1 LKFIKQ
7 KTSFLALLCLVV
19 SESSLF
25 CREDLRAAGIS
36 GQRFQDSPG
45 KQPVVADSLSGKGG
59 LKSTILFTAK
69 DSLIYNLDSRS
80 MELWGKASVGKD
92 ETSVKAPK
100 IVIDLD
106 TTLLHAFGDAD
117 SSKTPFEPARFTDR
131 EGSFDAAT
139 MTYDFTTGRGETS
152 HVSSSSSG
160 IYFTGEQVSKLENG
174 DMIIRD
180 GTFTTCN
187 EDDPHFWFSSSHMI
201 VNADKGVTA
210 RPLIMYIRP
219 EIFSWRSPALPILV
233 LPYMLFPISSG
244 RTSGFIIP
252 RLSSHDQ
259 SVFLSNLGY
268 FWAINDYMD
277 FRSEGDIA
285 LNGSWRLGERFRFA
299 KRNLFTS
306 EISGEYR
313 HYPLYTDWN
322 AKILHNQVF
331 DPSTRL
337 DVNFQ
342 FQGAPHG
349 YNLNSIDSE
358 SMVSQQSNARASLAK
373 TFHDENSILSVFY
386 DRSEELSTLALSQ
399 NIGVS
404 FYQNRIYPFRSGVQ
418 DDDWRS
424 DLSLTTG
431 AAVVKHFSSWNTEDF
446 SGYSANLNGEVG
458 YYREFGVGNR
468 ALFTQGIRFQGRE
481 GGNGLFDDT
490 YTGTSVV
497 FPLRMQ
503 STLFGHFN
511 VNPAITFVQS
521 LNPDAGNSDFSTT
534 IFSVDASTRVYGIL
548 DTGFLDPIFSLKA
561 LRHTFIPTISYVWNP
576 AFSGSG
582 YDSSSHIYD
591 WPYQRT
597 FDPGLPEGQS
607 TVGLTLKNLFHGKF
621 RGSRSLLEADSP
633 VGDHTTQLLSLSVST
648 GYNFAA
654 DALQLAPLT
663 IIASSNAL
671 SDNLLFSA
679 GSMYDFY
686 SYDPV
691 TGARVNRFNSE
702 DGNGLLRFVR
712 GFLDMSLSIQ
722 GSNQDASTILPSR
735 SPVFMNTLQTYFNT
749 GNLSSIDY
757 NLPWQLRFSLFLQA
771 DRSNPVEPESI
782 SLFNAAARAALSK
795 NWQIA
800 MNTGYDFQNG
810 ELVLPMFQ
818 ISRNLHCWQMS
829 VQWVPFGQFQSYAVE
844 IGLKVPE
851 SKDIHVRERMG
862 E

>member
-1 LKFIKQ
+1 MKFIKQ

-25 CREDLRAAGIS
+25 CREDLHAAGIS
-36 GQRFQDSPG
+36 GQRHQDSPG
-45 KQPVVADSLSGKGG
+45 QQPVVADSLSGKGG

-187 EDDPHFWFSSSHMI
+187 DDDPHFWFSSSHMI

-219 EIFSWRSPALPILV
+219 EIFSWRPPALPILV
-233 LPYMLFPISSG
+233 LPYMLFPVSSG
-244 RTSGFIIP
+244 RSSGFIIP

-259 SVFLSNLGY
+259 SIFLSNLGY

-299 KRNLFTS
+299 KRNVFTS

-358 SMVSQQSNARASLAK
+358 SMVSQQSNARASLVK
-373 TFHDENSILSVFY
+373 TFHDENSIVSVFY

-418 DDDWRS
+418 GDDWRS

-431 AAVVKHFSSWNTEDF
+431 AAVVKHFF
-446 SGYSANLNGEVG
+446 FM
-458 YYREFGVGNR
+458 EFR
-468 ALFTQGIRFQGRE
+468 
-481 GGNGLFDDT
+481 GLFW
-490 YTGTSVV
+490 
-497 FPLRMQ
+497 
-503 STLFGHFN
+503 LFGK
-511 VNPAITFVQS
+511 PQ
-521 LNPDAGNSDFSTT
+521 
-534 IFSVDASTRVYGIL
+534 
-548 DTGFLDPIFSLKA
+548 
-561 LRHTFIPTISYVWNP
+561 W
-576 AFSGSG
+576 
-582 YDSSSHIYD
+582 
-591 WPYQRT
+591 
-597 FDPGLPEGQS
+597 
-607 TVGLTLKNLFHGKF
+607 
-621 RGSRSLLEADSP
+621 RGG
-633 VGDHTTQLLSLSVST
+633 VLS
-648 GYNFAA
+648 
-654 DALQLAPLT
+654 
-663 IIASSNAL
+663 
-671 SDNLLFSA
+671 
-679 GSMYDFY
+679 
-686 SYDPV
+686 
-691 TGARVNRFNSE
+691 
-702 DGNGLLRFVR
+702 
-712 GFLDMSLSIQ
+712 
-722 GSNQDASTILPSR
+722 
-735 SPVFMNTLQTYFNT
+735 
-749 GNLSSIDY
+749 
-757 NLPWQLRFSLFLQA
+757 
-771 DRSNPVEPESI
+771 
-782 SLFNAAARAALSK
+782 
-795 NWQIA
+795 
-800 MNTGYDFQNG
+800 
-810 ELVLPMFQ
+810 
-818 ISRNLHCWQMS
+818 
-829 VQWVPFGQFQSYAVE
+829 
-844 IGLKVPE
+844 
-851 SKDIHVRERMG
+851 
-862 E
+862 